1 VVTQALEENSMRET
15 FKYLSGGV
23 VVYLVMAACSAG
35 SGGGG
40 QGNDPNGALGG
51 NVANNG
57 GTGVGNGGT
66 GQSNAG
72 TTQSNGGS
80 SIMNPVP
87 PAMAQPSGEDVT
99 HSGVVDVACAQVG
112 TTTSTITNTNPN
124 DGSVIFSV
132 TSTYTAYEA
141 AITDSA
147 VTLGAI
153 RYAFVQLQGPPVTG
167 TADPCATY
175 ANQPNYTCTVQGSIP
190 APVGAPTFVP
200 TIGEG
205 KISVSCGY
213 LSESTSTSA
222 GQAPE
227 TTTVDTRAVSARF
240 SYGTAG

>member
-1 VVTQALEENSMRET
+1 MRET
-15 FKYLSGGV
+15 VKYLSGGV
-23 VVYLVMAACSAG
+23 IVYLVMAACSAG
-35 SGGGG
+35 GGGG
-40 QGNDPNGALGG
+40 GRRAGNDMDAAVGG
-51 NVANNG
+51 NVTSSNG
-57 GTGVGNGGT
+57 GTGAGNGGT

-72 TTQSNGGS
+72 TSPGTGGS
-80 SIMNPVP
+80 FIVDPVP
-87 PAMAQPSGEDVT
+87 PAMAQTNGETIT

-147 VTLGAI
+147 VTLGSI

-167 TADPCATY
+167 TSDPCATY

-205 KISVSCGY
+205 RISVSCGY

-227 TTTVDTRAVSARF
+227 TTTVDTRSVSAKF
-240 SYGTAG
+240 SYGTAS